1 MNPRL
6 IVKLASLSLFLVAL
20 ACEKQADKS
29 IIKDYSHHRDRYKF
43 EYTTTFEGE
52 WRYSDADASYR
63 MIMKQ
68 IRYHSNYLVGVF
80 TRHTGDLEKG
90 LPDYSSHP
98 GGVVKR
104 PDVSISKLEPIN
116 ETRVKITYTYK
127 DQLAIKN
134 TLEISDNKLKFLL
147 PGKVVSEGRNYST
160 PLFRM
165 GRVRRNK
172 ASDVLNEKE
181 LKILEKIEKDT
192 GRTLKSVN
200 PCTDLKYQTLGDF
213 WYFWNPFHKGCASL
227 LSNSILVE
235 ATVEAIADTTETFP
249 QYQRLY
255 ENSQTVDGKKTLKGT
270 VIMGAYGEVSNPEDL
285 KRQQFDNLTWNLGGY
300 NLNNQKFDLN
310 LVEKIEYVDGSVVA
324 RFHRTGSFDVE
335 LDVVFTRSSTGAS
348 NNDEKFQR
356 CLFEASVRDAIG
368 NSDIFIYNGHSGLG
382 GNLPPSRFVGS
393 NYPELDPFDVTTGVY
408 SGEYIENSYKNID
421 CESRINTQGI
431 KNHWVANQGQPEKP
445 ETKKTKSE
453 PTKKG
458 GE

>member
-6 IVKLASLSLFLVAL
+6 LVKLAFLPLLLVGL

-29 IIKDYSHHRDRYKF
+29 IVKDYSHHGDRYKF

-63 MIMKQ
+63 MIMNQ
-68 IRYHSNYLVGVF
+68 IRYHSKYLVGVF

-98 GGVVKR
+98 GGVVNR
-104 PDVSISKLEPIN
+104 PDVSISKLEPIDQ
-116 ETRVKITYTYK
+116 TRVKITYTYK
-127 DQLAIKN
+127 DQLAIRK
-134 TLEISDNKLKFLL
+134 TLEISDNKLKFML
-147 PGKVVSEGRNYST
+147 PGKIIRKGQTYST
-160 PLFRM
+160 PLFGM
-165 GRVRRNK
+165 VRVPRNK
-172 ASDVLNEKE
+172 ASDVLNKKE
-181 LKILEKIEKDT
+181 LKNLEKIEKYI
-192 GRTLKSVN
+192 GRALTSVN

-227 LSNSILVE
+227 LSNSVIVE
-235 ATVEAIADTTETFP
+235 ATVKAIPDTTETFP

-255 ENSQTVDGKKTLKGT
+255 EDSQTLDGKKTLKGT
-270 VIMGAYGEVSNPEDL
+270 VIMGAYGEVSHPEDL

-310 LVEKIEYVDGSVVA
+310 LVEKTEYSDGSVVA

-348 NNDEKFQR
+348 NNDQKFQR
-356 CLFEASVRDAIG
+356 CLFETTVRDAIG

-393 NYPELDPFDVTTGVY
+393 SYPELDPFDVTTGIY
-408 SGEYIENSYKNID
+408 RNSHKNID

-431 KNHWVANQGQPEKP
+431 KNHWVANQGHPEEA
-445 ETKKTKSE
+445 ETKKNKSE